1 METDTILNYTYSFLQ
16 GSLYFK
22 NVCLG
27 LAVISIILCI
37 YFYIKAKKVKQPT
50 YAVRTIRL
58 IEPKIKNIGNINI
71 SYLENKIE
79 NLSVSKIAL
88 WNSGRDTIDY
98 TDVAKNDNLKI
109 IIDSQYR
116 ILDCSI
122 LFQKNKANSF
132 TVEISN
138 DGKAVAI
145 NFDYFDCNEGV
156 ILQVFHTGNSSNNI
170 SLIGRIKSVN
180 RIKRKGEQKRNNSK
194 PSFINKASIA
204 IIKIAAK
211 FVRTRLYRY
220 TAIVFFIYLCLLF
233 CYSFFVDAETIT
245 SLFYGNNS
253 KFSMQFL
260 LLLLAISYFYIAY
273 ITSNNNIPKGFD
285 IFNEEFLSEDKEDN
299 KDIKVCE

>member
-1 METDTILNYTYSFLQ
+1 MSEKI
-16 GSLYFK
+16 SLDSSDF
-22 NVCLG
+22 NCVCLG

>member
-16 GSLYFK
+16 GSLYF
-22 NVCLG
+22 NCVCLG

-37 YFYIKAKKVKQPT
+37 CFYIKAKKVKQPT

>member
-1 METDTILNYTYSFLQ
+1 M
-16 GSLYFK
+16 
-22 NVCLG
+22 
-27 LAVISIILCI
+27 I
-37 YFYIKAKKVKQPT
+37 YRWFIYI
-50 YAVRTIRL
+50 
-58 IEPKIKNIGNINI
+58 
-71 SYLENKIE
+71 YLELVFILYMSLWLLANKIE

>member
-16 GSLYFK
+16 GSLYLIF
-22 NVCLG
+22 VCLG

>member
-16 GSLYFK
+16 GSLYF
-22 NVCLG
+22 NCVCLG
-27 LAVISIILCI
+27 PAVISIILCI